1 MSFTPDAIRLE
12 ILSAMESVG
21 VKSPMD
27 LVNFFRLSDP
37 GYAAEL
43 ESLVNQLWP
52 SEAERDIR
60 RYR

>member
-1 MSFTPDAIRLE
+1 MDFEVKSPDAIRQE

-37 GYAAEL
+37 GYAAQL
-43 ESLVNQLWP
+43 ETLVNQLWP
-52 SEAERDIR
+52 QE
-60 RYR
+60 